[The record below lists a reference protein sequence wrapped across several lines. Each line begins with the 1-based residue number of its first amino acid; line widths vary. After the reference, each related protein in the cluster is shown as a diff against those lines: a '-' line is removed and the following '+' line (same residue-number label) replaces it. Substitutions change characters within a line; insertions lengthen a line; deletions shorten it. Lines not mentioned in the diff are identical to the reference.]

1 MRRNSK
7 VGNVQL
13 MQKLNRTRV
22 FDCIRRN
29 DHATRPAISADTGLS
44 LSSITNIVTYLLEK
58 QFVCEHDLDKAGHVG
73 RKATLLRV
81 NSNKY
86 SIACVIIDNR
96 NRVRAA
102 CMDLCGGIRFETKV
116 QSIIESA
123 EDAKNAASQA
133 VKRIIDKCGDDNVVA
148 IALSV
153 PGMVLDGGKEIV
165 SASMRWTGLDLKT
178 PLSEQFGIPVFVQNA
193 SIARAMWMLK
203 ELRNGKPEGS
213 ENERNAV
220 FMDLEQGIGAVQF
233 MDQTVNP
240 FFLGEIGHTT
250 VEHDGMKCTCGNR
263 GCLELYCSAERAVS
277 EYRKVRSDAVFSDVI
292 RAAESGDETARSAL
306 KSCGEYLGIAL
317 ANVIHLI
324 NPSTIY
330 INGAELLESDI
341 IYDTATKWA
350 NEHCYSQLVRGI
362 KYIKVAALDNAE
374 LDGLLEYSLDRLFD
388 YESKYCI
395 IE

>member
-29 DHATRPAISADTGLS
+29 EHVTRPTISAETGLS

-58 QFVCEHDLDKAGHVG
+58 EFVCEHDLDKAGHVG

-96 NRVRAA
+96 RQIKAA
-102 CMDLCGGIRFETKV
+102 CMDLCGGIRFETKL
-116 QSIIESA
+116 QSVIENAQDAENAAAQAISRIIE
-123 EDAKNAASQA
+123 
-133 VKRIIDKCGDDNVVA
+133 KCGDDSVA
-148 IALSV
+148 AAAISV

-178 PLSEQFGIPVFVQNA
+178 PLSEKFGIPVFIQNA

-203 ELRNGKPEGS
+203 ELRGGKIGTGEY
-213 ENERNAV
+213 ERNAV
-220 FMDLEQGIGAVQF
+220 FMDLEQGIGAVQL
-233 MDQTVNP
+233 MDQSVNP

-250 VEHDGMKCTCGNR
+250 VERGGDKCTCGNR
-263 GCLELYCSAERAVS
+263 GCLELYCSAEKAVS
-277 EYRKVRSDAVFSDVI
+277 DYGVPGASFADVI
-292 RAAESGDETARSAL
+292 KAADSGDEKAREIL
-306 KSCGEYLGIAL
+306 VRCGEYLGTAF
-317 ANVIHLI
+317 ASVIHLI

-330 INGAELLESDI
+330 INGAELVESDI
-341 IYDTATKWA
+341 IYRTATEWA
-350 NEHCYSQLVRGI
+350 NRHCDCQLVRHM
-362 KYIKVAALDNAE
+362 KYVKVSAREDSE

-388 YESKYCI
+388 YESKHCI